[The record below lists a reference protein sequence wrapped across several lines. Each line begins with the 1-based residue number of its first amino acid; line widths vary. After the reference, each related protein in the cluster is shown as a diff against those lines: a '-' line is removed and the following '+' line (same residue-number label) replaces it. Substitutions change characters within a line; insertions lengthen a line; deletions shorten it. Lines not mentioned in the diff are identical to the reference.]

1 MNWEAIGAIGEVIGA
16 VGVIATLGYLA
27 VQIRQNTS
35 SVRASTLQDM
45 NEASAG
51 FLDLMASDED
61 LGRIF
66 VSGGSDLE
74 TLSAEERPRF
84 NFTMLAFLRRIESF
98 ERQTRL
104 NRIHSDE
111 WAGLRASCA
120 SIMSR
125 RGSRAWWSE
134 NAERFN
140 PGFVEWL
147 NDELGER
154 AV

>member
-1 MNWEAIGAIGEVIGA
+1 MNWEAIGAVGEVIGA
-16 VGVIATLGYLA
+16 FGVIASLGYLA

-45 NEASAG
+45 NEASTS

-66 VSGGSDLE
+66 MSGGHDLE
-74 TLSAEERPRF
+74 TLSAAERSRF
-84 NFTMLAFLRRIESF
+84 NFSILAFLRRIESF
-98 ERQTRL
+98 ERATRF

-111 WAGLRASCA
+111 WAGLRASCVDV
-120 SIMSR
+120 MSR
-125 RGSRAWWSE
+125 PGSRTWWSE

-140 PGFVEWL
+140 PSFVEWL
-147 NDELGER
+147 NGELGER